1 MERITVMHV
10 VRPSDGGIKNHIMTL
25 LGRSNREAF
34 HHMVACP
41 PGAMAGLFSGRGIPA
56 CPVPLRDGIS
66 LSSDMAAVKKLADH
80 FRENRVDI
88 AHCHGFKAGL
98 AGRLAALLAGVPY
111 VVMTLHNSIV
121 FSSRGSIWKRYV
133 YATGEWALSRF
144 TDRYIAVSGDLAG
157 EITARSRVSPGKI
170 TVIYNGINDFQLGF
184 LPDRG
189 YLERTTGVPAGHKV
203 VGTVAR
209 LAPQKAVG
217 DFIKAA
223 SILSRLERVSFL
235 VVGDG
240 PLREEL
246 ERESRGLGLS
256 GRLFFAGE
264 RRDVH
269 RIMPCLDV
277 FVLTSLSEGLPLA
290 LLEAMGCGCPVVAT
304 RVGGVPEVVC
314 DGVSGLL
321 SEPGDVPG
329 IARSIEMLICSR
341 EKSRQMGE
349 EGKKRLAESFTAG
362 KMAGAT
368 ERLYADLINGGCKPS
383 GRRIKN

>member
-1 MERITVMHV
+1 MAGIRVMHV
-10 VRPSDGGIKNHIMTL
+10 VRPSDGGIKNHILTL
-25 LGRSNREAF
+25 IGRSSREVF

-41 PGAMAGLFSGRGIPA
+41 PGVTADAFSGRGIPTFLL
-56 CPVPLRDGIS
+56 PLKDGIS
-66 LSSDMAAVKKLADH
+66 LSSDMTAVKNLAYH

-98 AGRLAALLAGVPY
+98 VGRLAALLAGVPA

-121 FSSRGSIWKRYV
+121 FSSRGSLWKNTIY
-133 YATGEWALSRF
+133 TKGERILSCL

-157 EITARSRVSPGKI
+157 EITARSRVSPGKV
-170 TVIYNGINDFQLGF
+170 TVIYNGINGYHFGF
-184 LPDRG
+184 PPDRR
-189 YLERTTGVPAGHKV
+189 YLERTTGIPAGHKV

-223 SILSRLERVSFL
+223 SILSRLEGVSFL

-246 ERESRGLGLS
+246 ERESRELSLS

-264 RRDVH
+264 RRDVD

-290 LLEAMGCGCPVVAT
+290 LLEAMGSGCPVVAT
-304 RVGGVPEVVC
+304 RVGGVPEVVS

-321 SEPGDVPG
+321 LEPGDVPG
-329 IARSIEMLICSR
+329 IARSIEMLICNR
-341 EKSRQMGE
+341 EKSRQMGT
-349 EGKKRLAESFTAG
+349 EGKKMLAESFTAG
-362 KMAGAT
+362 KMASAI
-368 ERLYADLINGGCKPS
+368 ERVYTDLVNRGCMPS
-383 GRRIKN
+383 GRKLKS